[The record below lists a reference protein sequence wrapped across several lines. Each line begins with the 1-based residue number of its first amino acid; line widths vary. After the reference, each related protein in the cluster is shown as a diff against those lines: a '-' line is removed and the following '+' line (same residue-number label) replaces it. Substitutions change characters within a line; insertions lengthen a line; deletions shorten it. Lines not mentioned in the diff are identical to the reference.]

1 MNNNGYNGNASLKR
15 AGIDLSYT
23 EKEVLELAKCVENP
37 TYFIDN
43 YCYIVTLDHGIQP
56 FKLYDCQKEKVETIH
71 NNRKVII
78 MEGRQQGKTT
88 VAAAY
93 ILWYTLF
100 QESKTVAILANK
112 ASTAREIMS
121 RYQLMFEYLPPWMQ
135 QGVKTWNKGDV
146 ELENGSIVF
155 TAATTAAGIRGK
167 SVNLLYIDEAAIIPN
182 TIADQFFT
190 AVYPVISAGQTTKI
204 LITSTPLGYN
214 HFWKFWNDAVNKVN
228 DFIPMFI
235 PYSRIPGRD
244 EAWALE
250 QRRQLGELKYNQEV
264 LCKFLGSSLTLI
276 DSSTIEYMSTCPT
289 VYSKDGLDLYEY
301 PIKAERDDEEKLVRK
316 PHSYVIVAD
325 TAKGV
330 GGDYSAFVIIDI
342 TEVPYKLVGKY
353 RDNKI
358 APMLYPTII
367 HKVARDFNDAY
378 VLIETNSSEQVAHI
392 LHNELEYGNLV
403 FVNRSTKTGQIVSGG
418 FGGGKTQLGV
428 NTDKRVKRIGCFTFK
443 SLLEEKKLLVFD
455 ADVISE
461 ISTFIQV
468 RDSYQADDGYHDDL
482 VMPLVLFS
490 WLTTNPYFREM
501 SDVNIREAM
510 YQERIKQIE
519 EEVVPFGFIM
529 NGGEDELIVEDG
541 DIWKEEKEKPHLPP
555 GYSVST
561 F

>member
-121 RYQLMFEYLPPWMQ
+121 RYQLMFEHLPPWMQ

-146 ELENGSIVF
+146 ELENGSVVF

-403 FVNRSTKTGQIVSGG
+403 FVNRSTKTGQVVSGG